1 MRCDVVA
8 RWQDADET
16 LLAGRRV
23 VVIDVLRATTTIA
36 AALAAGA
43 AGVWPVAQVDEA
55 FALAERL
62 RREGRQVL
70 LAGERQNHKV
80 PGFDLGNS
88 PQVLT
93 PQLLAGADLVLTTT
107 NGTPGLAKAKEHGA
121 AEVYAGALINGPA
134 VTAALAAQPDGPDI
148 TLVCAGTKGYL
159 ALEDFFCAGLIV
171 DGLTAR
177 WPDMAVND
185 TARAARLAFA
195 AAVGCWPEPLVN
207 CSHAQSLARAGFTD
221 DIDYCARI
229 GSNRVVPLM
238 MGERLVPA
246 G

>member
-8 RWQDADET
+8 RWQDADES

-23 VVIDVLRATTTIA
+23 VVIDVLRATSTIA
-36 AALAAGA
+36 TALAAGA
-43 AGVWPVAQVDEA
+43 AAVWPVVEVEEA
-55 FALAERL
+55 FALADRL
-62 RREGRQVL
+62 RREGHQVL
-70 LAGERQNHKV
+70 LAGERKNIKV
-80 PGFDLGNS
+80 EGFDLGNS
-88 PQVLT
+88 PLALT
-93 PQLLAGADLVLTTT
+93 PQLLKEAQLVLTTT
-107 NGTPGLAKAKEHGA
+107 NGTPGLAKAKAFGA
-121 AEVYAGALINGPA
+121 AAVYAGALINGPA

-195 AAVGCWPEPLVN
+195 AAMGCWPEPLVN
-207 CSHAQSLARAGFTD
+207 CSHAQSLARAGFRD
-221 DIDYCARI
+221 DIGYCARI
-229 GSNRVVPLM
+229 GTNQVVPVM
-238 MGERLVPA
+238 MGDRLVPA
-246 G
+246 